1 MKSLVQGVELT
12 DVPDSLSMSLEGE
25 YCVAKKGQQMM
36 VIDVDTGDI
45 YEYRVEDGTSVGWLN
60 EAMMYGVKD
69 GGLMVWDFDYTNRR
83 LLVEKVEAKQMG
95 TKEPVA
101 VGGIKVEK
109 SVTTKSS
116 SKVLQYPV
124 MISSDSKWLYYV
136 VQLESSKIDLVRE
149 KIRD

>member
-1 MKSLVQGVELT
+1 
-12 DVPDSLSMSLEGE
+12 
-25 YCVAKKGQQMM
+25 
-36 VIDVDTGDI
+36 
-45 YEYRVEDGTSVGWLN
+45 
-60 EAMMYGVKD
+60 
-69 GGLMVWDFDYTNRR
+69 MVWDFDYTNRR